1 MYVDK
6 TSECLNPYFT
16 RILTLK
22 RYIVS
27 MEEYINLRGGL
38 HWVRSDTNTCMH
50 SLSQHHAKE
59 S

>member
-6 TSECLNPYFT
+6 TSECINPYFT

-22 RYIVS
+22 RYIAS

-38 HWVRSDTNTCMH
+38 YWV
-50 SLSQHHAKE
+50 QI
-59 S
+59 